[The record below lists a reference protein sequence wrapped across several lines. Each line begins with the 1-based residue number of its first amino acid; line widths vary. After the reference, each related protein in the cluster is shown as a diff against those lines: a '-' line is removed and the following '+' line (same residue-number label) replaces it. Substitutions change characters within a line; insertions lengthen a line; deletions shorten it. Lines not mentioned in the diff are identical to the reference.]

1 MRKRDAVERLLAK
14 AEAKFR
20 ADDRIP
26 VYVKN
31 PRDLEKRIDELIA
44 LGEIAEADRPRCV
57 FYLDYKH
64 ETEWLKDDEESRRLN
79 AQADKKLPTTPSE

>member
-1 MRKRDAVERLLAK
+1 MRRETADRMLAK
-14 AEAKFR
+14 AEARFR

-64 ETEWLKDDEESRRLN
+64 QMEWLVDDEESRRLN
-79 AQADKKLPTTPSE
+79 AQAEKRLPTSTGK